1 MYNNTDSTSSEDIEE
16 PEYIKKAEIKAVV
29 AKPVYKKPVE
39 SAWTTVISKKK
50 ENKKKKKGRK

>member
-1 MYNNTDSTSSEDIEE
+1 MYNDTDSISSEDIEE

-29 AKPVYKKPVE
+29 KPVYKKPEE